1 MYPTERIDAAIG
13 QIYGE
18 SGAAREADSRVRE
31 ILDRRGPALAA
42 CRVREPG
49 SSSPRLTGRDAF
61 LITYGNTLEG
71 GEGIPPLAALRRF
84 ALERLSG
91 VVSYIH
97 ILPFF
102 PYSSDDGFSVM
113 DYRAVNPALGGWPD
127 VEALGLDFKL
137 AFDLVIN
144 HASSQGVW
152 FQGFLRGEPEYAG
165 WFLTRPQGYDAS
177 RVVRPRTHPLF
188 TTYPRADGERV
199 NVWTTFSAD
208 QVDLDFSN
216 PAVLAE
222 MVDIFFEYVVR
233 GARIIRMDAIAY
245 LWKEDGHP
253 CLHHPKTHAVV
264 RLFRALVDALDL
276 DVLLLTETNVPHE
289 ENLSYF
295 GSGDEAHMV
304 YNFALPPL
312 TLHAFTAED
321 ASCLSAWARE
331 LRSPDGGA
339 FLNFLASHDGIGLT
353 PARGFVDGAS
363 FQRTLDSSVGRGGLI
378 SYKSTPQGT
387 VPYELNASWFDAVSD
402 PALPEELR
410 VRAHL
415 ASHALAASLDGM
427 PAVYIH
433 SVLGTGNWAEG
444 VTEKGYNRAI
454 NRKTLSPE
462 DVEAA
467 LGNPASRASKVLG
480 GMRAL
485 YLNRGREPALSP
497 GEPTTVLS
505 REGPV
510 FALMR
515 GEQGKRLLCAVNV
528 SSSPARFAVPS
539 GFEPAGDPYDP
550 TAAENGRPRPDVV
563 LDSTWNLE
571 PYGVLWR
578 AYS

>member
-18 SGAAREADSRVRE
+18 ADAAREAGRYMRE
-31 ILDRRGPALAA
+31 ILDRREPALAA
-42 CRVREPG
+42 CRVREPR
-49 SSSPRLTGRDAF
+49 SSSPRLTGRDVF
-61 LITYGNTLEG
+61 LITYGNTLESGKG
-71 GEGIPPLAALRRF
+71 GTPLAALRRF

-113 DYRAVNPALGGWPD
+113 DYRTVNPALGGWPD
-127 VEALGLDFKL
+127 VEALGRDFKL

-144 HASSQGVW
+144 HASSRGVW
-152 FQGFLRGEPEYAG
+152 FQGFLRGDPEYAG
-165 WFLTRPQGYDAS
+165 WFLTRPEGYDAS
-177 RVVRPRTHPLF
+177 RVVRPRTHPLL
-188 TTYPRADGERV
+188 TTYARAGGERV

-222 MVDIFFEYVVR
+222 MVDIFLAYVIR

-264 RLFRALVDALDL
+264 RLFRVLVDALDL
-276 DVLLLTETNVPHE
+276 DVLLLTETNVPHA

-312 TLHAFTAED
+312 TLHAFTSGD
-321 ASCLSAWARE
+321 AGCLSAWARE
-331 LRSPDGGA
+331 LRAPDGGA

-353 PARGFVDGAS
+353 PARGLVDGTS
-363 FQRTLDSSVGRGGLI
+363 FQRTLDCAVGRGGLI

-402 PALPEELR
+402 PSLPEEMR

-433 SVLGTGNWAEG
+433 SVLGTANWVEG
-444 VTEKGYNRAI
+444 VTQKGYNRAI
-454 NRKTLSPE
+454 NRKTLSLE
-462 DVEAA
+462 DVEAS
-467 LGNPASRASKVLG
+467 LGDPVNRASKVLG

-485 YLNRGREPALSP
+485 YANRGREPALSP

-510 FALMR
+510 FALLR
-515 GEQGKRLLCAVNV
+515 GEKGKRLLCAVNV
-528 SSSPARFAVPS
+528 SARPARFVVPS

-550 TAAENGRPRPDVV
+550 TAAENGCPRPDVV
-563 LDSTWNLE
+563 LGSTLSLE

>member
-18 SGAAREADSRVRE
+18 GGAAREAGSRVRE
-31 ILDRRGPALAA
+31 ILDRREPSLAA
-42 CRVREPG
+42 CRVREPR

-71 GEGIPPLAALRRF
+71 GEGMTPLAALRRF

-113 DYRAVNPALGGWPD
+113 DYRTVNPALGGWPD
-127 VEALGLDFKL
+127 VEALGRDFKL

-165 WFLTRPQGYDAS
+165 WFFTRPEGYDAS

-188 TTYPRADGERV
+188 TTYLRAGGERV

-295 GSGDEAHMV
+295 GSADEAHMV

-312 TLHAFTAED
+312 TLHAFTAGD

-353 PARGFVDGAS
+353 PARGFVDETS

-402 PALPEELR
+402 PALPEEMR

-433 SVLGTGNWAEG
+433 SVLGTGNWGEG

-454 NRKTLSPE
+454 NRKTLSLE

-480 GMRAL
+480 GMRTL

-497 GEPTTVLS
+497 GEPTIVLS

-515 GEQGKRLLCAVNV
+515 GEKGKRLLCAVNV

-550 TAAENGRPRPDVV
+550 TAVENGRPNPEAV
-563 LDSTWNLE
+563 LGSTLNLE
-571 PYGVLWR
+571 PYGVLWQ